1 MSDPAMSDPM
11 SDRRVVVAPG
21 APKPHAPSYAHAV
34 RSGQF
39 IFCTGQ
45 MGETLEGKVEGDAY
59 EQAKQALANL
69 DAVLRSEGASLDDA
83 VKLTVFLVDWS
94 RDYPGIARALDERLA
109 AVQPA
114 RSTVEVR
121 NLAMGAL
128 VEIEAIATA
137 PDRH

>member
-1 MSDPAMSDPM
+1 M
-11 SDRRVVVAPG
+11 SDRKVVVASGVPE
-21 APKPHAPSYAHAV
+21 PHAASYSHAV

-45 MGETLEGKVEGDAY
+45 MGETLDGNVKGDAY
-59 EQAKQALANL
+59 EQARQALANL
-69 DAVLRSEGASLDDA
+69 DKVLRSEGASLDDA
-83 VKLTVFLVDWS
+83 VKLTVFLVDWR

-109 AVQPA
+109 SVQPA

-128 VEIEAIATA
+128 VEIEAIAAA
-137 PDRH
+137 PDHS